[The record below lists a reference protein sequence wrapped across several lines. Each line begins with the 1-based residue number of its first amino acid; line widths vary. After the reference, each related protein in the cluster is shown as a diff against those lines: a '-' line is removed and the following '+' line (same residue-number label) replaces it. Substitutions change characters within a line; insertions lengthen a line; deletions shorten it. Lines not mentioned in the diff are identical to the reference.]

1 MWEDLIEGMPSG
13 GDLSGLEM
21 PSGQDWMSGVDWG
34 NAFSGWQMPEPMGGW
49 DPQTGWP
56 GNIYGAGGPV
66 GLEGKGDGSWNWS
79 LPKLDPNAQNWLKG
93 AGELGKFGFGA
104 WQAIDR
110 SQQMADYNKA
120 VQDYYKKQS
129 DYIKQ
134 KQQWESDF
142 VNQFKGAQEE
152 FAGANEEFQGQIG
165 AAQEQ
170 LGAAQGKA
178 EEVMGQFLNASKPL
192 LAQSQE
198 LLVPGVAALAKGNVP
213 EQWEPILNEAR
224 LRGTTAMVQSMV
236 SAGMSPEE
244 ARAAAQPVAEQQAQT
259 MLLQLATNMIQQG
272 GQLSQYGMAGLSGA
286 GQMTDVMGKMAG
298 IQGQL
303 AAAGMGPETQEF
315 AAMAQIIGRI
325 LGGDSSLPPPPKPA
339 G

>member
-1 MWEDLIEGMPSG
+1 MADGWEDLIAGMPSAISGDTSLDFPSNFDVGGGWADTAFDFPSNFDLGGGGGGWGQQWDWLRNTNLG
-13 GDLSGLEM
+13 GD
-21 PSGQDWMSGVDWG
+21 
-34 NAFSGWQMPEPMGGW
+34 
-49 DPQTGWP
+49 
-56 GNIYGAGGPV
+56 
-66 GLEGKGDGSWNWS
+66 GKGNWS
-79 LPKLDPNAQNWLKG
+79 LPTIDPNTQNWLKG

-134 KQQWESDF
+134 KQAWEADF

-170 LGAAQGKA
+170 LGVAQSKA
-178 EEVMGQFLNASKPL
+178 QDVMGQYLNAAKPL

-272 GQLSQYGMAGLSGA
+272 GQLSQYGMAGLQGA
-286 GQMTDVMGKMAG
+286 GAMTDAMGRMAG

-303 AAAGMGPETQEF
+303 AAAGMQPESQEF
-315 AAMAQIIGRI
+315 AAMASVLGHI
-325 LGGDSSLPPPPKPA
+325 LGGNTNLPQPPVPQR
-339 G
+339 

>member
-1 MWEDLIEGMPSG
+1 MEDASGIWDLASEIGDVSQGAPWEDLSQGFASSWQIPEVGT
-13 GDLSGLEM
+13 
-21 PSGQDWMSGVDWG
+21 GQDWMKGFDWG
-34 NAFSGWQMPEPMGGW
+34 SLSPS
-49 DPQTGWP
+49 
-56 GNIYGAGGPV
+56 AGSD
-66 GLEGKGDGSWNWS
+66 KWNWS
-79 LPKLDPNAQNWLKG
+79 LPTLDPNTQSWLKG

-120 VQDYYKKQS
+120 VQDYYKKQG

-170 LGAAQGKA
+170 LGAAQGA
-178 EEVMGQFLNASKPL
+178 AQDVMGKFLEASKPL

-198 LLVPGVAALAKGNVP
+198 LLIPGVAALAKGNVP

-272 GQLSQYGMAGLSGA
+272 GQLSQYGMAGLTGA

-303 AAAGMGPETQEF
+303 AAAGMQPESQEF
-315 AAMAQIIGRI
+315 QAMAAVLGRI
-325 LGGDSSLPPPPKPA
+325 LGGDSNLPQPPKPA
-339 G
+339 A